1 MKKILFVIGQL
12 RVGGVSKA
20 LVELLKSIDGMYDVS
35 LLCFDQEGSFFSEIP
50 KSVHVLPTTGMLMLS
65 ENSAARMK
73 QQGKKYYLTRNGLSL
88 LTKAGCKGLAAKLW
102 TGMAGKIP
110 GEYDLAISYTHPMPK
125 EMFCNMGGELVLD
138 RVKAKK
144 KAVFIHCD
152 YASYGG
158 DCSYNRKLLRRFDAV
173 AGVSRS
179 VGERVASVI
188 PELREK
194 ICVVRNCH
202 AYESIRAMAEDA
214 PVTYPHDMTF
224 VSVARLSEEKGF
236 FRCMDAFVKLHRE
249 GYDVG
254 WHIVGG
260 GPLEKALREK
270 IAEYGAEDYIVL
282 EGEQINAPRYMKYA
296 DWLLVSSFHEAAP
309 MVFDEA
315 LTVKTAVLSTR
326 TLSADEM
333 VTERGIGLVCDN
345 TDEALCR
352 AIEEIV
358 RAGRHGVEDESVF
371 VASNEEAIQGFKKLC
386 EDI

>member
-12 RVGGVSKA
+12 RVGGVAKA

-35 LLCFDQEGSFFSEIP
+35 LLCFDQKGSFFEEVP
-50 KSVHVLPTTGMLMLS
+50 KSVHILPTSGMLELS
-65 ENSAARMK
+65 ENSASAMK
-73 QQGKKYYLTRNGLSL
+73 SRGTKYYLVRNVLSV
-88 LTKAGCKGLAAKLW
+88 LTKGGCKPLAAKLW
-102 TGMAGKIP
+102 TRMAGKVP

-125 EMFCNMGGELVLD
+125 NMFCNMGGELVLD
-138 RVKAKK
+138 RVNAKK
-144 KAVFIHCD
+144 KAVFVHCD

-158 DCSYNRKLLRRFDAV
+158 DCSYNRKLLRQFDAV

-202 AYESIRAMAEDA
+202 AYEDIRRMAESA
-214 PVTYPHDMTF
+214 PVSYSHDMTF

-236 FRCMDAFVKLHRE
+236 FRCMDTFAKLHQE

-260 GPLEKALREK
+260 GPLQKALEEK
-270 IAEYGAEDYIVL
+270 IKELSAEDYVIL
-282 EGEQINAPRYMKYA
+282 EGEQVNSPRYMKNA

-333 VTERGIGLVCDN
+333 VTEREIGVVCDN
-345 TDEALCR
+345 TDEALR
-352 AIEEIV
+352 NAIEEIV
-358 RAGRHGVEDESVF
+358 RSGRHGIEDESVF
-371 VASNEEAIQGFKKLC
+371 VASNEEAIQGFKNLC
-386 EDI
+386 EDT